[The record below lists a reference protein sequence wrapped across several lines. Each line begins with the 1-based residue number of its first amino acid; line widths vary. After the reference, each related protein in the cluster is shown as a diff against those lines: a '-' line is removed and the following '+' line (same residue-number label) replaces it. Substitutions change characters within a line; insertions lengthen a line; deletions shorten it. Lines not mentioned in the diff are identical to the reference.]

1 MSLKAK
7 NVISGTYGS
16 VWLDGD
22 EMFEIKSFQA
32 KDEYQKEEILSA
44 GKMHKSYKITSVDG
58 KGSVSIHKVTS
69 QQIRNLGRQVR
80 EGKTPTF
87 TIIAKLADPDAWGS
101 ERIAFKNVVFDD
113 LTLFDF
119 EVGQLGSVEMP
130 FTYEDYDL
138 LDLIA
143 QKKWLKDNT
152 NLDVNAMTEQ
162 EIKEANTQ
170 SNVFIAISLKVVD
183 AMEDIVI
190 AVEI

>member
-7 NVISGTYGS
+7 NVISGTYGT
-16 VWLDGD
+16 VWLDGN

-32 KDEYQKEEILSA
+32 KDEYQKEEVLGV

-69 QQIRNLGRQVR
+69 QQIRNIGRQVR

-138 LDLIA
+138 LDLI
-143 QKKWLKDNT
+143 
-152 NLDVNAMTEQ
+152 
-162 EIKEANTQ
+162 
-170 SNVFIAISLKVVD
+170 
-183 AMEDIVI
+183 
-190 AVEI
+190 